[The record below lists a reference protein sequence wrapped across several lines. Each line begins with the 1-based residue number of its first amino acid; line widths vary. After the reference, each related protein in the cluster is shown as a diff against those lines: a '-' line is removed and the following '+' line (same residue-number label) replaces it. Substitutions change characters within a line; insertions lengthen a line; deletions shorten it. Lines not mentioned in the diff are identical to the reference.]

1 MTTMKDIDHQIKTA
15 PLTKEGA
22 RKQFLEKTEELGL
35 NHVFSFD
42 EAWDFIEYK
51 RSQQLFDEAVS
62 RFDKSIS
69 KSVNYLGDNA
79 LHAMNPTTHSF
90 ADGQYIREIYNPADA
105 IIITKI
111 HKKNHPFFLL
121 EGKMTI
127 ITLEETITIEAP
139 HYGVTKAGTKRIIY
153 THEPCRF
160 VTVHRTDS
168 TSISEIEEEVVTD
181 SFDELNLQPREL
193 SEIKRLTDE
202 MEQ

>member
-15 PLTKEGA
+15 PLTKEQA
-22 RKQFLEKTEELGL
+22 RQQFLEKTEELGL

-105 IIITKI
+105 VIITKI

-193 SEIKRLTDE
+193 SEIKRLIDE

>member
-1 MTTMKDIDHQIKTA
+1 MTTMRDIDHQIKTA
-15 PLTKEGA
+15 PLTKEDA

-69 KSVNYLGDNA
+69 KSINYLGDNA

-90 ADGQYIREIYNPADA
+90 ADGQYIREIYNPADS

-193 SEIKRLTDE
+193 SEIKRLIDE

>member
-1 MTTMKDIDHQIKTA
+1 MISMEDIDNQINTA
-15 PLTKEGA
+15 PLTKEEA
-22 RKQFLEKTEELGL
+22 RKQFLEKTDELGI

-42 EAWDFIEYK
+42 EAWDFVQYK
-51 RSQQLFDEAVS
+51 RSQKLFDDTVRE
-62 RFDKSIS
+62 FDKNIS
-69 KSVNYLGDNA
+69 KSVDYLGDNA

-139 HYGVTKAGTKRIIY
+139 YYAVTKAGTKRIIY

-160 VTVHRTDS
+160 VTVHRTDNI
-168 TSISEIEEEVVTD
+168 SISQIEDEVVTD
-181 SFDELNLQPREL
+181 SFDELNLQPRET
-193 SEIKRLTDE
+193 SEIKRLIDE
-202 MEQ
+202 MER

>member
-15 PLTKEGA
+15 PLTKEQA
-22 RKQFLEKTEELGL
+22 RQQFLEKTEELGL

-69 KSVNYLGDNA
+69 KSINYLGDNA

-193 SEIKRLTDE
+193 SEIKRLIDE

>member
-1 MTTMKDIDHQIKTA
+1 MKDIDHQIKTA
-15 PLTKEGA
+15 PLTKEQA
-22 RKQFLEKTEELGL
+22 RQQFLEKTEELGL

-69 KSVNYLGDNA
+69 KSINYLGDNA

-193 SEIKRLTDE
+193 SEIKRLIDE